1 MSPEERNKFLYATRV
16 MLPKERKEV
25 FIDLIERAQALMEQ
39 ELILD
44 RMYAQMDYK
53 SMNAYESDKYKKGIN
68 KLSEVMVLFG
78 GANQ

>member
-25 FIDLIERAQALMEQ
+25 FVDLIERAQALMEQ

-44 RMYAQMDYK
+44 RIYAQMDYK

-78 GANQ
+78 GAN

>member
-1 MSPEERNKFLYATRV
+1 MSPEERNKLLYATRV

-39 ELILD
+39 ELMLD

-78 GANQ
+78 GAN